1 MSAALALLDL
11 QQESPR
17 AWPRSQP
24 PRARPRVVTR
34 ADTLLT
40 FLRTRPKS
48 HQRAALL
55 VLEDMVAH
63 SVRIDGPRHNGD
75 RLVERG
81 PAYYRATGQLPDTL
95 AREICSLLVQD
106 LDIPRIRPLDALAL
120 GVPLRQLKPGK
131 SRGGLL
137 LLTAYNVRA
146 MRELAQALREDGLTP
161 PPSCKLTPILGA
173 ERWSTTIRRGRSTFI
188 RCPTDNHNDEDP
200 SALVNPDGAVYCFG
214 CRRLV
219 AIREREEGDRILVR
233 LIQNWRPGSAPDPS
247 RPGEKI
253 LKALDGG
260 RAGEETEPTAP
271 MDWSGSCGYVGP
283 TSDLKLAVTIQ
294 PPTLTVRIH
303 PEVTVQV
310 HSPSDPLQGVRAHL
324 QRARQAGSLER
335 IQTSGY
341 ERDDG
346 RISPGLK
353 LGFLRGDRSNRGM
366 TRSLSGSLDLLD
378 LLRTA
383 DRRDCGPKARARA
396 AELVAR
402 TEQQGISPSIPDRY
416 VSLQHHYVTGY
427 RTLPTTRRALPSAFV
442 PAVVRWVGVDL
453 DGFTGAP
460 LDSQTLAQAG
470 ERLRT
475 WAERQPE
482 LTGRLGVVRTSS
494 RGVQVVLELS
504 EARWSTKGADPMKD
518 GGLARLLDRLDA
530 RCLLE
535 VREAGFEGGHADR
548 SARTLGRYFRR
559 PGARWKKGA
568 LEFARLVYATQ

>member
-1 MSAALALLDL
+1 M
-11 QQESPR
+11 
-17 AWPRSQP
+17 
-24 PRARPRVVTR
+24 VTR
-34 ADTLLT
+34 ADTLLA

-81 PAYYRATGQLPDTL
+81 PAYYRATGQLPDSL
-95 AREICSLLVQD
+95 AREVCSLITQD
-106 LDIPRIRPLDALAL
+106 LEIPRIRPMDAMAL
-120 GVPLRQLKPGK
+120 GVPLRELKPGK

-161 PPSCKLTPILGA
+161 PPSCKPTPILGA
-173 ERWSTTIRRGRSTFI
+173 ERWSTSVRRGRHTFI
-188 RCPTDNHNDEDP
+188 RCPTDDHADEDP
-200 SALVNPDGAVYCFG
+200 SALVNADGAVYCFG

-219 AIREREEGDRILVR
+219 AIRERSEGDRLLVR
-233 LIQNWRPGSAPDPS
+233 LIQNWRPGAAPDPS
-247 RPGEKI
+247 RPGEE
-253 LKALDGG
+253 LKALAGG
-260 RAGEETEPTAP
+260 RAEEETEPTTP
-271 MDWSGSCGYVGP
+271 IDWSGSCRSDGS
-283 TSDLKLAVTIQ
+283 TSDLKLTVTIQ
-294 PPTLTVRIH
+294 PPTLHVLVH
-303 PEVTVQV
+303 PEVLVQV
-310 HSPSDPLQGVRAHL
+310 PSVGDPLQGVRAHL
-324 QRARQAGSLER
+324 QQARAEGSRDR

-353 LGFLRGDRSNRGM
+353 LGFLRGDHTNRGL
-366 TRSLSGSLDLLD
+366 TRALSCSLDLLD
-378 LLRTA
+378 LLRAA
-383 DRRDCGPKARARA
+383 DRRDCGPKATRRA
-396 AELVAR
+396 EEQVAR
-402 TEQQGISPSIPDRY
+402 TEQEGINPSIPDRY
-416 VSLQHHYVTGY
+416 VSLHHHYVTSY
-427 RTLPTTRRALPSAFV
+427 RTLPGTRRALPTSFV
-442 PAVVRWVGVDL
+442 PAAIRWVGVDL

-460 LDSQTLAQAG
+460 LDNQALTQAG
-470 ERLRT
+470 ERLRG

-494 RGVQVVLELS
+494 RGVQVVLELA
-504 EARWSTKGADPMKD
+504 EARWSTKGSDPMKD
-518 GGLARLLDRLDA
+518 PGLSRLLDRLDA

-535 VREAGFEGGHADR
+535 AREAGFEGGHADR